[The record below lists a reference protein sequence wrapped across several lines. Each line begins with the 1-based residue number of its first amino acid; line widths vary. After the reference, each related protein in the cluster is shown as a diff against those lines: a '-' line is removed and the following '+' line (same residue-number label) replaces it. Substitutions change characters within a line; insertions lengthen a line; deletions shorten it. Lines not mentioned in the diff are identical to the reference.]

1 MIEQERDDLLAR
13 LLAGMERLEAGQ
25 TELRQDVARIED
37 GQTELRQD
45 VARILRIVQGQ
56 AEHRVATDKRLS
68 ALERAV
74 G

>member
-13 LLAGMERLEAGQ
+13 LLAGMERLEA
-25 TELRQDVARIED
+25 

>member
-25 TELRQDVARIED
+25 TELRQDVARM
-37 GQTELRQD
+37 
-45 VARILRIVQGQ
+45 ARILRIVQGQ